1 MENLQPGGKIYVL
14 GGEKAVESKFAD
26 GLEAYN
32 VVRLE
37 GSNRYKTNIEVLKE
51 TGLKA
56 GSKILVCTGLSY
68 ADNLSASAT
77 GLPILMVPGTAK
89 LQAYHKEYLQ
99 TLGTNNEFIIIGG
112 TNAVNDTIAKEL
124 EAYGTVDRVYGKNRY
139 VTAVEIAKMFFGT
152 PKAAV
157 IVTGTEFAD
166 GLCGGLLAYN
176 LKAPLLLTYPKRE
189 ADAANYIK
197 SMGIE
202 DGYILGG
209 EKAVPNDSGLG
220 IFNTDKIIDTTK

>member
-1 MENLQPGGKIYVL
+1 MARIYTRTGDEGETSLIGGKRV
-14 GGEKAVESKFAD
+14 
-26 GLEAYN
+26 
-32 VVRLE
+32 
-37 GSNRYKTNIEVLKE
+37 
-51 TGLKA
+51 
-56 GSKILVCTGLSY
+56 
-68 ADNLSASAT
+68 
-77 GLPILMVPGTAK
+77 AK
-89 LQAYHKEYLQ
+89 
-99 TLGTNNEFIIIGG
+99 
-112 TNAVNDTIAKEL
+112 DCSRL

-209 EKAVPNDSGLG
+209 ANALG
-220 IFNTDKIIDTTK
+220 EDTVNKVFG